1 MFGNS
6 GKREL
11 TFEADAY
18 HKKYQTVIEI
28 EAGRAL
34 VNYQFLKDI
43 FQASMMVETN
53 YLVLALETYIIK
65 QRILKKLVSL
75 LKLCI

>member
-1 MFGNS
+1 MEILG
-6 GKREL
+6 GGEL

-18 HKKYQTVIEI
+18 HKKYKTVIEV

-43 FQASMMVETN
+43 FQASMMVDTD
-53 YLVLALETYIIK
+53 YLVLAVETYIIK
-65 QRILKKLVSL
+65 QKILKKLVSL